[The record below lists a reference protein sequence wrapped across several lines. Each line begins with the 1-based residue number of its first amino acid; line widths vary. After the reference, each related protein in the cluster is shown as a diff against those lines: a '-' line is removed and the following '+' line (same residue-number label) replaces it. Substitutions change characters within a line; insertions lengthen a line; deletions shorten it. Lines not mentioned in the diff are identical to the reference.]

1 MTSVERVMTYTKLDS
16 EPGYQVDTLP
26 SEHWPCEGNITFRD
40 VSMMY
45 YPGGPK
51 ALRNISLDIKG
62 GSNIGVA
69 GRTGAGKS
77 SFAAALL
84 RMPDTDGDILVD
96 GVQIKNINLQAV
108 RGCIS
113 ALGQTPVLFSG
124 SLRTNLDHGNR
135 FKDGCAT
142 ERFASLMLGRYSN
155 N

>member
-26 SEHWPCEGNITFRD
+26 PEHWPCEGNITFRD
-40 VSMMY
+40 VSMTY

-96 GVQIKNINLQAV
+96 GVQIKNINLQVV

-142 ERFASLMLGRYSN
+142 ERFASLLLGRYSN

>member
-1 MTSVERVMTYTKLDS
+1 MTYTKLDS

-62 GSNIGVA
+62 GSNIG
-69 GRTGAGKS
+69 AGKS

-96 GVQIKNINLQAV
+96 G
-108 RGCIS
+108 
-113 ALGQTPVLFSG
+113 
-124 SLRTNLDHGNR
+124 
-135 FKDGCAT
+135 
-142 ERFASLMLGRYSN
+142 
-155 N
+155 

>member
-16 EPGYQVDTLP
+16 EPGYKVDTLP
-26 SEHWPCEGNITFRD
+26 RNTDHAKETTFRE

-51 ALRNISLDIKG
+51 ALRNINLDIKG

-84 RMPDTDGDILVD
+84 RMPDLLLLTSFKQWPTLNSLSQNYQMSRIL
-96 GVQIKNINLQAV
+96 
-108 RGCIS
+108 
-113 ALGQTPVLFSG
+113 
-124 SLRTNLDHGNR
+124 
-135 FKDGCAT
+135 
-142 ERFASLMLGRYSN
+142 
-155 N
+155 